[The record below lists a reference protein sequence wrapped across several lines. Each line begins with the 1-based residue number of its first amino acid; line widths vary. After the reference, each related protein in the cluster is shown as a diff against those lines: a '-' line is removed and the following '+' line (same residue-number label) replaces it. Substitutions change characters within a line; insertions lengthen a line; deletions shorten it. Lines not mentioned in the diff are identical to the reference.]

1 MGFLTGL
8 LDLVLPQSCAG
19 CGRSTDL
26 LCASCS
32 ALLSASSP
40 RPAWPEPVPRGLPR
54 PWTAAAY
61 EGPVR
66 AVILAHKESARTA
79 LAAPLGAA
87 LATAVHAALIRVQP
101 AVGPSQPPVRP
112 AKATGPAPGHAGPA
126 SSRATTAIGRAAP
139 APAVPGVRLR
149 GREGPEGRDPP
160 GAGGSSSPV
169 GLGREP
175 PVFVVPVP
183 SARSAVRRRG
193 HDATRR
199 MAVEAVRCLRAAGWD
214 VPGLEA
220 LRQRRRVADQAGL
233 PAGERA
239 ANLAG
244 ALETVPGVRVA
255 GRRIVLVD
263 DVITTGATL
272 AEAGRAL
279 REAGA
284 EVVAAAT
291 VAATPRR
298 RRW

>member
-79 LAAPLGAA
+79 LAAPLGAV
-87 LATAVHAALIRVQP
+87 LAKAVHAAIAHVQP
-101 AVGPSQPPVRP
+101 AVGPSQPPAGP
-112 AKATGPAPGHAGPA
+112 AKAAVTVP
-126 SSRATTAIGRAAP
+126 GRAAP
-139 APAVPGVRLR
+139 GTR
-149 GREGPEGRDPP
+149 GRGLEGRDPP
-160 GAGGSSSPV
+160 GAGASLGAGGSSS
-169 GLGREP
+169 GAALAREP

-199 MAVEAVRCLRAAGWD
+199 MAVAAVRCLRAAGWD
-214 VPGLEA
+214 APGLAA

-233 PAGERA
+233 SAGERA